1 MTEYVSLTLLVF
13 IVGSVNLV
21 VPFNVM
27 AQSSGSEND
36 TFPMALQRIP
46 TKNASDISSE
56 NNNTFP
62 MALQRIPTK
71 NASDVNPGNDTYP
84 MASQRIPTVPQP

>member
-1 MTEYVSLTLLVF
+1 MNEYVSITLLVL
-13 IVGSVNLV
+13 IVSSVNFV
-21 VPFNVM
+21 VPFSVM

-46 TKNASDISSE
+46 TKNTSDISSE

-71 NASDVNPGNDTYP
+71 NVSDTNPGNDTYP

>member
-1 MTEYVSLTLLVF
+1 MTEYVSLTLLF

-21 VPFNVM
+21 LPFNVM

-46 TKNASDISSE
+46 TKNASE
-56 NNNTFP
+56 
-62 MALQRIPTK
+62 
-71 NASDVNPGNDTYP
+71 VNPGNDTYP